1 VWTILILIAPQ
12 AFAGVT
18 LTVLVIGFVRN
29 ALIAWRL
36 RALERFASAQGLS
49 VRRSTG
55 KFPDVA
61 ADQTLTWLVSD
72 RSMTHAVE
80 GARGARKFAAFAMV
94 RPVMDFAFE
103 WGVLDYTGLAG
114 RVAYVAVAVEC
125 RDRAPRNSATLRR
138 RLRSWHVAVG
148 ADSVMAWREGTAGED
163 DLTAALLLLLA
174 QTGGDAAA

>member
-1 VWTILILIAPQ
+1 VWTVLIVIAPL

-18 LTVLVIGFVRN
+18 LTVLAIGFVRN

-61 ADQTLTWLVSD
+61 ADQTLTWFVTDS
-72 RSMTHAVE
+72 STTHAAE
-80 GARGARKFAAFAMV
+80 GARGARRFAAFAMV
-94 RPVMDFAFE
+94 RPVADFAFE

-114 RVAYVAVAVEC
+114 RAAFVAVAVEC
-125 RDRAPRNSATLRR
+125 RGRAARSAAPLRR

-163 DLTAALLLLLA
+163 DLTAALLVLLEE
-174 QTGGDAAA
+174 TGGDAAV